1 VADAEAKAK
10 AAAEAAHAAADAEAK
25 AKAAAEAAKAAA
37 ETNPD
42 KCETNPDEPKT
53 NSDEPETNPD
63 EPKTNSDL
71 GDYINPYTCGG
82 AVLSTIGIAGVYYF
96 CCTKVGPKILGN
108 YKIEKS
114 LYATNLYKMKL
125 ASEVKPR
132 KTKEGNFVIIKIL
145 TSTKH

>member
-42 KCETNPDEPKT
+42 KC
-53 NSDEPETNPD
+53 ETNPD

-132 KTKEGNFVIIKIL
+132 KTKAGNFVIIKIL